1 MLSQASRHNFATA
14 PGHPAVDPAVVRA
27 SRAPTPPGHDVGK
40 IMHLGA
46 AIETGQTSD
55 GRVDAR
61 RTRAHAR
68 ARNHSSH
75 VRALRRLI
83 PLAAGTAVLALA
95 VVTLF
100 NPFGAGLSDV
110 SVGQLS
116 LSGSK
121 VKMENPRL
129 SGFRKGDRGYEVTA
143 TAAFQDVRKPSV
155 IELQAMKGQ
164 LNTDDK
170 GGLVHLE
177 AASGV
182 FDSSRESLNLDRD
195 IRLWTDKG
203 EEVRLKTAAVDF
215 KAGSVRSSETV
226 AVSMPSGTI
235 VADTLEVID
244 SGHVISFVGNV
255 HTVLHGRDASGGDSQ
270 DKSEAGADTAQ
281 VAGLTGKPARIR
293 TTAAEPEDGE
303 RRP

>member
-1 MLSQASRHNFATA
+1 
-14 PGHPAVDPAVVRA
+14 
-27 SRAPTPPGHDVGK
+27 
-40 IMHLGA
+40 
-46 AIETGQTSD
+46 
-55 GRVDAR
+55 
-61 RTRAHAR
+61 
-68 ARNHSSH
+68 
-75 VRALRRLI
+75 
-83 PLAAGTAVLALA
+83 
-95 VVTLF
+95 
-100 NPFGAGLSDV
+100 
-110 SVGQLS
+110 
-116 LSGSK
+116 
-121 VKMENPRL
+121 
-129 SGFRKGDRGYEVTA
+129 
-143 TAAFQDVRKPSV
+143 V

-182 FDSSRESLNLDRD
+182 FDSTRESLNLDRD

-255 HTVLHGRDASGGDSQ
+255 HTVLHGRDPQ
-270 DKSEAGADTAQ
+270 DKSEAQADKAQ
-281 VAGLTGKPARIR
+281 VAGLTDKPSRIR

>member
-14 PGHPAVDPAVVRA
+14 PGHPAVDPAVARS
-27 SRAPTPPGHDVGK
+27 SRVPTPPGHDVGK

-75 VRALRRLI
+75 VSALRRLI

-100 NPFGAGLSDV
+100 NPFGAGLPDV

-164 LNTDDK
+164 LNTDDR

>member
-1 MLSQASRHNFATA
+1 MLWQASRHNFATA
-14 PGHPAVDPAVVRA
+14 PGHPAADPAAARP
-27 SRAPTPPGHDVGK
+27 SRVPTPPGHDVGNV
-40 IMHLGA
+40 MQVGA
-46 AIETGQTSD
+46 AIETGRTNE
-55 GRVDAR
+55 GRADAR

-68 ARNHSSH
+68 ARSHSSH
-75 VRALRRLI
+75 VLALRRII

-100 NPFGAGLSDV
+100 NPFGSSLPDV
-110 SVGQLS
+110 SMGQVS

-143 TAAFQDVRKPSV
+143 TAAFQDARKPSV

-170 GGLVHLE
+170 GGLLHLE
-177 AASGV
+177 AAAGV

-215 KAGSVRSSETV
+215 KAGSVKSSDTV
-226 AVSMPSGTI
+226 TVSMPSGTI
-235 VADTLEVID
+235 VADSLEVID

-255 HTVLHGRDASGGDSQ
+255 HTVLHQQ
-270 DKSEAGADTAQ
+270 DKSEASGDALQ
-281 VAGLTGKPARIR
+281 VARLNDRAARVR
-293 TTAAEPEDGE
+293 TTSAEPEDGG